1 MIIKTIHYNILACA
15 LLLGATVAATQL
27 QFGAKPLIVTSIKPL
42 AIIAKSAAGDAAQV
56 QYLVPASQSPHDFT
70 LPVSALRKI
79 ADADL
84 VVWIGADFETRSA
97 KLMAKL
103 PDDKLLT
110 TMDLSLAQLQNS
122 EQSDSDD
129 HSMEADPHLWL
140 NPDNG
145 NKIAAAIQAR
155 LGLPI
160 KDIISRQ
167 HMARLKAELA
177 ASADKTYLSHHEA
190 YAHFA
195 AAFDLKL
202 GPSIR
207 NASGGTQGAKTQYRL
222 RKTIVKTNI
231 SCVFVEPQ
239 YKDKD
244 AAIIA
249 AEYGLPVV
257 KLDTQGLSQTLS
269 ERAYTE
275 FIDRLVVQFK
285 ACFQ

>member
-1 MIIKTIHYNILACA
+1 MERD
-15 LLLGATVAATQL
+15 TQL
-27 QFGAKPLIVTSIKPL
+27 CLNPASGNR
-42 AIIAKSAAGDAAQV
+42 SAAV
-56 QYLVPASQSPHDFT
+56 
-70 LPVSALRKI
+70 
-79 ADADL
+79 
-84 VVWIGADFETRSA
+84 
-97 KLMAKL
+97 
-103 PDDKLLT
+103 
-110 TMDLSLAQLQNS
+110 
-122 EQSDSDD
+122 
-129 HSMEADPHLWL
+129 
-140 NPDNG
+140 
-145 NKIAAAIQAR
+145 IQAR

-160 KDIISRQ
+160 KDMISLQ
-167 HMARLKAELA
+167 YMARLKAEFA

-222 RKTIVKTNI
+222 RKTSVKTNI

-257 KLDTQGLSQTLS
+257 ELDTQGLSQTLS